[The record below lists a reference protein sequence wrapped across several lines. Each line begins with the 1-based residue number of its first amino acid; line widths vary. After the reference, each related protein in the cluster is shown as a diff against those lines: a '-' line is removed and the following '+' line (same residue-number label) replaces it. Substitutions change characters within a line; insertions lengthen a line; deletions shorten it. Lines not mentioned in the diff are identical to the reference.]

1 MKILVLLLALLVP
14 PTAPLDAPSEA
25 ESLRRF
31 FGRLT
36 AVLDDALDRLDRD
49 AALPAGSWNPFEETK
64 ASNEARLNAL
74 LDECAALLAQGDAV
88 DIRARIRALEAERR
102 TLDETIRIALERQTT
117 AQPRSER
124 SWYRVF
130 GSTREDFAA
139 AAEKAEARQ
148 AAIDGELATL
158 RVDFAAN
165 LRRLGLELGTDG
177 GDALLASVAGDR
189 FVDMAAAFDNV
200 RIVTEELRRIAER
213 MPASPDAAKR
223 YYGMYVLLVR
233 VMDRIQDA
241 FVQHVDATAL
251 PRITGFADEAERT
264 EREARTLLR
273 TATES
278 DRPLVERNIAAC
290 RLAIQAASNYAAYLA
305 AQRDRIRELNRG
317 VEERLKVA
325 ENTYR
330 TMAVS
335 VGLAELMR
343 QGELDVMAVLSLE
356 LPDLRGFDDAALR
369 EQYERLTER
378 LRAP

>member
-1 MKILVLLLALLVP
+1 MKLLVLLLALLVP
-14 PTAPLDAPSEA
+14 PTAPLDAPDES

-49 AALPAGSWNPFEETK
+49 PALPAGSWNPFEETK

-88 DIRARIRALEAERR
+88 DIRSRIRSLEAERR
-102 TLDETIRIALERQTT
+102 ELDETIRVALERQTT

-139 AAEKAEARQ
+139 AAEAAQARQ
-148 AAIDGELATL
+148 AAIDEELATL
-158 RVDFAAN
+158 KVDFAAN

-213 MPASPDAAKR
+213 LPASPDAAKR

-233 VMDRIQDA
+233 VMDRIQDS

-251 PRITGFADEAERT
+251 PRIKGFADEAERT
-264 EREARTLLR
+264 ERDARKLLR

-356 LPDLRGFDDAALR
+356 LPDLKGFDDAALR

-378 LRAP
+378 LRTP

>member
-1 MKILVLLLALLVP
+1 MKLLVLLLALLVP
-14 PTAPLDAPSEA
+14 PTAPLDARAEN

-49 AALPAGSWNPFEETK
+49 AALPASSWNPFEETK
-64 ASNEARLNAL
+64 ASNEVRLNAL
-74 LDECAALLAQGDAV
+74 LDECAALLAQGDAI
-88 DIRARIRALEAERR
+88 DIRSRIRALTAERR
-102 TLDETIRIALERQTT
+102 DLDETIRVALERQTT
-117 AQPRSER
+117 AQPRADR

-139 AAEKAEARQ
+139 AEEKARARQ
-148 AAIDGELATL
+148 AAIDEEIAKLK
-158 RVDFAAN
+158 VDFAAH

-177 GDALLASVAGDR
+177 ADALLASVAGDR
-189 FVDMAAAFDNV
+189 FVDMAVAFDNV

-213 MPASPDAAKR
+213 MPASADAAKR

-251 PRITGFADEAERT
+251 PRIKGFADEADRT
-264 EREARTLLR
+264 ERDARRLLR
-273 TATES
+273 TATEA

-290 RLAIQAASNYAAYLA
+290 RLAIQAATNYSAYLA

-317 VEERLKVA
+317 VEERLKIA

-343 QGELDVMAVLSLE
+343 QGELDLMAVLSLE
-356 LPDLRGFDDAALR
+356 LPNLKGFDDAALR